1 MRADKKII
9 QYFGKNLKKEKT
21 IRQISLETK
30 TPYMTVNRTI
40 KELAENNIITLKK
53 QGKAT
58 ICTINTDNPLTK
70 QHLILAEE
78 SYKNELIRKKPLLKK
93 ICQTLPEN
101 NYSAILFGSYA
112 KETEQKHSDID
123 IAFINQTPKK
133 IQNELR
139 TIEQI
144 HDIEINTMNF
154 TKKQFQNMLKAK
166 EENIG
171 KQILK
176 NHVILYN
183 PELFWNITYE
193 IINAK
198 KFISKLDLML

>member
-1 MRADKKII
+1 MNSEKKII

-30 TPYMTVNRTI
+30 IPYMTANRKI
-40 KELAENNIITLKK
+40 KELAKNNIITLKK

-58 ICTINTDNPLTK
+58 ICTLNTDNPLTK

-78 SYKNELIRKKPLLKK
+78 EYKNELIRKKPLLKK
-93 ICQTLPEN
+93 ICQIFPEN
-101 NYSAILFGSYA
+101 NYSAVLFGSYA
-112 KETEQKHSDID
+112 KGTEQKHSDID
-123 IAFINQTPKK
+123 IAFINQNLKK
-133 IQNELR
+133 IQNELQ

-144 HDIEINTMNF
+144 HDIEINTMHF
-154 TKKQFQNMLKAK
+154 TKKQFQNMLKTK

-171 KQILK
+171 KQILQ
-176 NHVILYN
+176 NHIILYN

-193 IINAK
+193 TIK
-198 KFISKLDLML
+198 